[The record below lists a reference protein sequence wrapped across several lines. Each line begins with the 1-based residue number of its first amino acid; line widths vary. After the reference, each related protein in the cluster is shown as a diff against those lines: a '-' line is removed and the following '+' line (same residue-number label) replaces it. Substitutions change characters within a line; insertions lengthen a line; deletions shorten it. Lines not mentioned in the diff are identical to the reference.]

1 MYWKLGWREIR
12 RHPGRALL
20 TLASV
25 VIAVAG
31 VVSVSFTSQT
41 TSRAFDDIYQTIAG
55 RADLEVSAEIGDTFD
70 ESVLEKIE
78 AVPGVKAAAPL
89 IQRWTVLYI
98 GPKGTKMQALGI
110 DTQRDKAIHDYELV
124 EGKSLAETPGIM
136 LHTELA
142 RSLGLKVNDPVEL
155 QTRLGIRPTRVVGLY
170 KLHGT
175 ATTGQGAVMLMPLS
189 AAQAL
194 FKTRKKLD
202 SVQVV
207 LDPDASLA
215 SVKNKITAL
224 LPPGVTVH
232 PPAARSP
239 MAEETS
245 LSTEQGMNMAREFS
259 LLLAIFIIANTFLIG
274 VTQLKKQLGIMRAI
288 GATRG
293 QVARLVFGQAI
304 FMGIVGTVLGSV
316 LGVFVAH
323 FLSRAM
329 GALYV
334 TTLPPI
340 ELKAEPFLWAAVV
353 GLGISLA
360 GAALPARKAAH
371 ASPMEAIR
379 DSQSGGVEGVAR
391 WLVFLGA
398 AMVIVCGG
406 VLAASITGA
415 LAMEAAVWGA
425 VLLLIGLVFLL
436 PLGLSPLANM
446 AAWLLAPWM
455 RCESRLACRQLVR
468 HRSRTTLTVGV
479 VFIAISTGIG
489 LANSVIDNVNDVRSW
504 YRKTIIA
511 DFFVRAMAPDMATGL
526 AADLPDAVD
535 PEIRKIPGITSLDA
549 VRFVSVKAAGEQVV
563 MIVRSFDDPELQ
575 EFDLV
580 SGDPQTVRDSLR
592 KGEVVV
598 GSVLAERA
606 KLKVGDEITLDTKQG
621 VHQFRIAA
629 VTNDYQSGGLT
640 IYIDRETAK
649 QFFEIQGVDAYV
661 IKADHERLQEVKHD
675 LQELVDKHRLLLQS
689 FSDIQHSIDAM
700 MAGVVAGLW
709 GMVVLGL
716 VVAAFGVTNTLMMT
730 VLEQTREFG
739 LLRVVAMTRN
749 QVRKTVF
756 AQALVMGILA
766 LVPGVVAGVGVAYLI
781 HLATEPVIGHP
792 VKFEPHPWLLAS
804 GLVFGLIIVTLAAWL
819 PAERASRLELTE
831 ALRTA

>member
-12 RHPGRALL
+12 RHPGRAVL
-20 TLASV
+20 TLLSV

-31 VVSVSFTSQT
+31 VVAVAFTSQT
-41 TSRAFDDIYQTIAG
+41 TSRAFDEIYQTIAG
-55 RADLEVSAEIGDTFD
+55 RAALEVSAQIGDTFD
-70 ESVLEKIE
+70 EAVLAKID

-89 IQRWTVLYI
+89 IQRWTVMYVGRNQTQL
-98 GPKGTKMQALGI
+98 TALGI
-110 DTQRDKAIHDYELV
+110 DPERDKAIHDYELV
-124 EGKSLAETPGIM
+124 SGKSLAEAPGIM
-136 LHTELA
+136 LNTALA
-142 RSLGLKVNDPVEL
+142 ENLGVKLGDEVEL
-155 QTRLGIRPTRVVGLY
+155 QTRLGIKYTHVVGLY

-175 ATTGQGAVMLMPLS
+175 ATTGQGAVMLMPIA

-194 FKTRKKLD
+194 FKARKKLD
-202 SVQVV
+202 SIQIV
-207 LDPDASLA
+207 LDPGVSLA
-215 SVKNKITAL
+215 SVKDRIAEQ

-245 LSTEQGMNMAREFS
+245 LSTEQGLNMAREFS
-259 LLLAIFIIANTFLIG
+259 LLLAVFIIANTFLIG
-274 VTQLKKQLGIMRAI
+274 VTQLRKQLGIMRAI
-288 GATRG
+288 GATRR
-293 QVARLVFGQAI
+293 QVAGLVFGQAV
-304 FMGIVGTVLGSV
+304 FMGVVGTVLGSV
-316 LGVFVAH
+316 LGVVVAH
-323 FLSRAM
+323 YLSRAM

-340 ELKAEPFLWAAVV
+340 QFTMEPFLWAVAV
-353 GLGISLA
+353 GLGISIA

-371 ASPMEAIR
+371 SSPMEAIR
-379 DSQSGGVEGVAR
+379 DSQPGGIEGVAR
-391 WLVFLGA
+391 WLVILGA
-398 AMVIVCGG
+398 VMVVVCGA
-406 VLAASITGA
+406 VLVASITGR

-425 VLLLIGLVFLL
+425 VLLLIGLVLLL
-436 PLGLSPLANM
+436 PIGLSPLARM
-446 AAWLLAPWM
+446 AAWVLAPWM
-455 RCESRLACRQLVR
+455 RCESRLACRQLIR

-489 LANSVIDNVNDVRSW
+489 LANSVIDNVNDVRNW

-526 AADLPDAVD
+526 AADLPDSLD
-535 PEIRKIPGITSLDA
+535 PEIRNVPGITSLDA
-549 VRFVSVKAAGEQVV
+549 VRFVSVKAAGEQVI

-580 SGDPQTVRDSLR
+580 SGDPSRVRASLGT
-592 KGEVVV
+592 GEVVI

-606 KLKVGDEITLDTKQG
+606 KLKVGDDILLQTKQG
-621 VHQFRIAA
+621 EHKFRIAA

-640 IYIDRETAK
+640 MYIDREIAK
-649 QFFEIQGVDAYV
+649 QFFDIQGVDAYV
-661 IKADHERLQEVKHD
+661 IKADHIRLQEVKRD

-689 FSDIQHSIDAM
+689 FSDIQHKIDAM

-739 LLRVVAMTRN
+739 LLRVVAMTRA
-749 QVRKTVF
+749 QVRKTIF
-756 AQALVMGILA
+756 AQALMMGLLA
-766 LVPGVVAGVGVAYLI
+766 LVPGVFAGVGVAYLI

-792 VKFEPHPWLLAS
+792 VKFVPHPWLLAG
-804 GLVFGLIIVTLAAWL
+804 GLVFGLIVVTLAAWL
-819 PAERASRLELTE
+819 PAERASRLELTT
-831 ALRTA
+831 ALRMG